1 MSRKI
6 CVGSRESRLA
16 VVQSEMVMAWIG
28 QHHPEMELSL
38 LTMKTTGDKILDR
51 TLDKIGGKGLFVK
64 ELDKALLDKNTDIS
78 VHSLKDMPMQ
88 IPEEL
93 PIVAFSTREDPRDVL
108 VLPEGVTEIDFSKP
122 IGCSSKR
129 RMLQLKEIY
138 PEATFANIRGNVQ
151 TRLRKVDSG
160 EYAATILAAAGLKR
174 LGLEHRI
181 SRYFTTE
188 EMIPAAG
195 QGILAVQGRAGE
207 DYSFLDG
214 YGDPASTA
222 AALSERAFV
231 TALDGGCTSPVAA
244 HASIQGNQ
252 IFLHGLYFDETTE
265 EWNTGTLAGSI
276 DEPEKLGRELA
287 EKLKSTLYDKI
298 EPGKVFLV
306 GAGPGDV
313 GLLTLKS
320 KQLIETAD
328 VIVYDSLVGDG
339 VLSMI
344 PETTRSINVGKRSGH
359 HIKPQY
365 ETNRLLL
372 EEAQKGNTVV
382 RLKGGDPF
390 MFGRGGEEL
399 ELLAMNHIP
408 FEVVPGITSP
418 LAVPAYNGIPVTH
431 RDVCSSLHIITG
443 HKRAG
448 QVFTCDFEALKR
460 TGGTL
465 VFLMGITA
473 LEDICNGL
481 LGAGMDPDMPAA
493 VLQQGTTAG
502 QKRVVATLSTLKQEV
517 DRQGIETPAIIVVG
531 KVCALADRFAWYEK
545 LPLSGMKLVVTR
557 PRDMI
562 SQMAMKLRRLGAEVL
577 ELPAICTQPV
587 LDNQQLKEALNVL
600 DTYQWIAFTSPTGVK
615 VFFNELKKSGK
626 DIRALGSVKIA
637 SIGKGTS
644 RELEKFGLYADL
656 VPEVFDGEH
665 LGQKL
670 AGAAEEGDRILLPR
684 ADIGNHEI
692 IAELEK
698 GRNLTVTDIPTYT
711 TTYTSSDILDQK
723 LIFES
728 GKKVM
733 AVFTSASTVK
743 GFASACPDLDYS
755 KVQAACIGRQTAA
768 AASALGMQIHVSK
781 EASMDSLV
789 ELICEVAA
797 ENK

>member
-1 MSRKI
+1 M
-6 CVGSRESRLA
+6 
-16 VVQSEMVMAWIG
+16 
-28 QHHPEMELSL
+28 
-38 LTMKTTGDKILDR
+38 
-51 TLDKIGGKGLFVK
+51 
-64 ELDKALLDKNTDIS
+64 
-78 VHSLKDMPMQ
+78 
-88 IPEEL
+88 
-93 PIVAFSTREDPRDVL
+93 
-108 VLPEGVTEIDFSKP
+108 
-122 IGCSSKR
+122 
-129 RMLQLKEIY
+129 
-138 PEATFANIRGNVQ
+138 
-151 TRLRKVDSG
+151 
-160 EYAATILAAAGLKR
+160 
-174 LGLEHRI
+174 
-181 SRYFTTE
+181 
-188 EMIPAAG
+188 
-195 QGILAVQGRAGE
+195 
-207 DYSFLDG
+207 
-214 YGDPASTA
+214 
-222 AALSERAFV
+222 
-231 TALDGGCTSPVAA
+231 
-244 HASIQGNQ
+244 
-252 IFLHGLYFDETTE
+252 
-265 EWNTGTLAGSI
+265 
-276 DEPEKLGRELA
+276 
-287 EKLKSTLYDKI
+287 
-298 EPGKVFLV
+298 
-306 GAGPGDV
+306 
-313 GLLTLKS
+313 
-320 KQLIETAD
+320 
-328 VIVYDSLVGDG
+328 IVYDSLVGDG

-431 RDVCSSLHIITG
+431 RDFCSSLHIITG

>member
-16 VVQSEMVMAWIG
+16 VVQSEMVMEWIR
-28 QHHPEMELSL
+28 QHHPETEVSL
-38 LTMKTTGDKILDR
+38 LTMKTTGDRILDR
-51 TLDKIGGKGLFVK
+51 SLDKIGGKGLFVK
-64 ELDKALLDKNTDIS
+64 ELDRALMEKTTDIS

-93 PIVAFSTREDPRDVL
+93 PVVAFSGREDPRDAL
-108 VLPEGVTEIDFSKP
+108 VLPEGVKEIDFSKP

-129 RMLQLKEIY
+129 RMLQLKVLY
-138 PEATFANIRGNVQ
+138 PQATFANIRGNVL
-151 TRLRKVDSG
+151 TRLHKVDSG
-160 EYAATILAAAGLKR
+160 EYAATVLAVAGLRR
-174 LGLEHRI
+174 LGLEHRV

-195 QGILAVQGRAGE
+195 QGILAVQGRKGE
-207 DYSFLDG
+207 DYRFLEG
-214 YGDPASTA
+214 YGDPQSTA

-231 TALDGGCTSPVAA
+231 TELDGGCTSPVAA
-244 HASIQGNQ
+244 HATVQGNQ
-252 IFLHGLYFDETTE
+252 IFLHGLYYDEETQA
-265 EWNTGTLAGSI
+265 WDTGTLAGSI
-276 DEPEKLGRELA
+276 DEPDRLGRELA
-287 EKLKSTLYDKI
+287 RKLKSRLYDKT

-306 GAGPGDV
+306 GAGPGDTQ
-313 GLLTLKS
+313 LLTLKA

-344 PETTRSINVGKRSGH
+344 PESTRSINVGKRSGH

-372 EEAQKGNTVV
+372 EEAEKGHMVV

-399 ELLAMNHIP
+399 ELLTLNHIP

-431 RDVCSSLHIITG
+431 RDFCSSLHIITG

-448 QVFTCDFEALKR
+448 QVYTCDFEALVR

-473 LEDICNGL
+473 LEDICSGL
-481 LGAGMDPDMPAA
+481 LKAGMDPDMPAA

-502 QKRVVATLSTLKQEV
+502 QKRVVATLATLKAET

-531 KVCALADRFAWYEK
+531 RVCALADRFAWYEN

-557 PRDMI
+557 PRDLI
-562 SQMAMKLRRLGAEVL
+562 SQMAKKLRCLGAEVL
-577 ELPAICTQPV
+577 ELPAIATEAIP
-587 LDNQQLKEALNVL
+587 DNEQLKEALAIL
-600 DTYQWIAFTSPTGVK
+600 PDFQWIAFTSPTGVK
-615 VFFNELKKSGK
+615 VFFTELRKNGR

-644 RELEKFGLYADL
+644 RELEKYGLYPDL
-656 VPEVFDGEH
+656 VPEVFDGAH
-665 LGQKL
+665 LGRKL
-670 AGAAEEGDRILLPR
+670 AEVAAEGDRILIPR

-698 GRNLTVTDIPTYT
+698 GKHLSVTDISTYK
-711 TTYTSSDILDQK
+711 TTYTASGILDQK
-723 LIFES
+723 AVFENS
-728 GKKVM
+728 KNAM
-733 AVFTSASTVK
+733 AVFTSASTVR
-743 GFASACPDLDYS
+743 GFAGACQGMDFT
-755 KVQAACIGRQTAA
+755 KIKAACIGCQTAA
-768 AASALGMQIHVSK
+768 AADALGMQTYTAK
-781 EASMDSLV
+781 EATMDSLV
-789 ELICEVAA
+789 ELICGIAA
-797 ENK
+797 NNR

>member
-1 MSRKI
+1 
-6 CVGSRESRLA
+6 
-16 VVQSEMVMAWIG
+16 
-28 QHHPEMELSL
+28 
-38 LTMKTTGDKILDR
+38 
-51 TLDKIGGKGLFVK
+51 
-64 ELDKALLDKNTDIS
+64 
-78 VHSLKDMPMQ
+78 
-88 IPEEL
+88 
-93 PIVAFSTREDPRDVL
+93 
-108 VLPEGVTEIDFSKP
+108 
-122 IGCSSKR
+122 
-129 RMLQLKEIY
+129 
-138 PEATFANIRGNVQ
+138 
-151 TRLRKVDSG
+151 
-160 EYAATILAAAGLKR
+160 
-174 LGLEHRI
+174 
-181 SRYFTTE
+181 
-188 EMIPAAG
+188 
-195 QGILAVQGRAGE
+195 
-207 DYSFLDG
+207 
-214 YGDPASTA
+214 
-222 AALSERAFV
+222 
-231 TALDGGCTSPVAA
+231 
-244 HASIQGNQ
+244 
-252 IFLHGLYFDETTE
+252 
-265 EWNTGTLAGSI
+265 
-276 DEPEKLGRELA
+276 
-287 EKLKSTLYDKI
+287 
-298 EPGKVFLV
+298 
-306 GAGPGDV
+306 
-313 GLLTLKS
+313 
-320 KQLIETAD
+320 
-328 VIVYDSLVGDG
+328 
-339 VLSMI
+339 
-344 PETTRSINVGKRSGH
+344 
-359 HIKPQY
+359 
-365 ETNRLLL
+365 
-372 EEAQKGNTVV
+372 
-382 RLKGGDPF
+382 
-390 MFGRGGEEL
+390 
-399 ELLAMNHIP
+399 
-408 FEVVPGITSP
+408 
-418 LAVPAYNGIPVTH
+418 
-431 RDVCSSLHIITG
+431 
-443 HKRAG
+443 
-448 QVFTCDFEALKR
+448 
-460 TGGTL
+460 
-465 VFLMGITA
+465 
-473 LEDICNGL
+473 
-481 LGAGMDPDMPAA
+481 
-493 VLQQGTTAG
+493 
-502 QKRVVATLSTLKQEV
+502 
-517 DRQGIETPAIIVVG
+517 
-531 KVCALADRFAWYEK
+531 
-545 LPLSGMKLVVTR
+545 MKLVVTR

>member
-1 MSRKI
+1 M
-6 CVGSRESRLA
+6 
-16 VVQSEMVMAWIG
+16 
-28 QHHPEMELSL
+28 
-38 LTMKTTGDKILDR
+38 
-51 TLDKIGGKGLFVK
+51 
-64 ELDKALLDKNTDIS
+64 
-78 VHSLKDMPMQ
+78 
-88 IPEEL
+88 
-93 PIVAFSTREDPRDVL
+93 
-108 VLPEGVTEIDFSKP
+108 
-122 IGCSSKR
+122 
-129 RMLQLKEIY
+129 
-138 PEATFANIRGNVQ
+138 
-151 TRLRKVDSG
+151 
-160 EYAATILAAAGLKR
+160 
-174 LGLEHRI
+174 
-181 SRYFTTE
+181 
-188 EMIPAAG
+188 
-195 QGILAVQGRAGE
+195 
-207 DYSFLDG
+207 
-214 YGDPASTA
+214 
-222 AALSERAFV
+222 
-231 TALDGGCTSPVAA
+231 
-244 HASIQGNQ
+244 
-252 IFLHGLYFDETTE
+252 
-265 EWNTGTLAGSI
+265 
-276 DEPEKLGRELA
+276 
-287 EKLKSTLYDKI
+287 
-298 EPGKVFLV
+298 
-306 GAGPGDV
+306 
-313 GLLTLKS
+313 
-320 KQLIETAD
+320 
-328 VIVYDSLVGDG
+328 
-339 VLSMI
+339 
-344 PETTRSINVGKRSGH
+344 
-359 HIKPQY
+359 
-365 ETNRLLL
+365 
-372 EEAQKGNTVV
+372 
-382 RLKGGDPF
+382 
-390 MFGRGGEEL
+390 
-399 ELLAMNHIP
+399 
-408 FEVVPGITSP
+408 
-418 LAVPAYNGIPVTH
+418 
-431 RDVCSSLHIITG
+431 
-443 HKRAG
+443 
-448 QVFTCDFEALKR
+448 
-460 TGGTL
+460 
-465 VFLMGITA
+465 
-473 LEDICNGL
+473 
-481 LGAGMDPDMPAA
+481 
-493 VLQQGTTAG
+493 
-502 QKRVVATLSTLKQEV
+502 VATLSTLKQEV

-670 AGAAEEGDRILLPR
+670 AGAAEKGDRILLPR

>member
-1 MSRKI
+1 M
-6 CVGSRESRLA
+6 
-16 VVQSEMVMAWIG
+16 
-28 QHHPEMELSL
+28 
-38 LTMKTTGDKILDR
+38 
-51 TLDKIGGKGLFVK
+51 
-64 ELDKALLDKNTDIS
+64 
-78 VHSLKDMPMQ
+78 
-88 IPEEL
+88 
-93 PIVAFSTREDPRDVL
+93 
-108 VLPEGVTEIDFSKP
+108 
-122 IGCSSKR
+122 
-129 RMLQLKEIY
+129 
-138 PEATFANIRGNVQ
+138 
-151 TRLRKVDSG
+151 
-160 EYAATILAAAGLKR
+160 
-174 LGLEHRI
+174 
-181 SRYFTTE
+181 
-188 EMIPAAG
+188 
-195 QGILAVQGRAGE
+195 
-207 DYSFLDG
+207 
-214 YGDPASTA
+214 
-222 AALSERAFV
+222 
-231 TALDGGCTSPVAA
+231 
-244 HASIQGNQ
+244 
-252 IFLHGLYFDETTE
+252 
-265 EWNTGTLAGSI
+265 
-276 DEPEKLGRELA
+276 
-287 EKLKSTLYDKI
+287 
-298 EPGKVFLV
+298 
-306 GAGPGDV
+306 
-313 GLLTLKS
+313 
-320 KQLIETAD
+320 
-328 VIVYDSLVGDG
+328 
-339 VLSMI
+339 
-344 PETTRSINVGKRSGH
+344 
-359 HIKPQY
+359 
-365 ETNRLLL
+365 
-372 EEAQKGNTVV
+372 
-382 RLKGGDPF
+382 
-390 MFGRGGEEL
+390 
-399 ELLAMNHIP
+399 
-408 FEVVPGITSP
+408 
-418 LAVPAYNGIPVTH
+418 PAYNGIPVTH
-431 RDVCSSLHIITG
+431 RDFCSSLHIITG

>member
-6 CVGSRESRLA
+6 CVGSRESKLA
-16 VVQSEMVMAWIG
+16 VVQSEMVMEWIR

-64 ELDKALLDKNTDIS
+64 ELDKALLEKTTDIS

-88 IPEEL
+88 LPEEL
-93 PIVAFSTREDPRDVL
+93 PVVAFSGREDPRDVL
-108 VLPEGVTEIDFSKP
+108 VLPAGVNEIDFSKP

-129 RMLQLKEIY
+129 RMLQLKALY
-138 PEATFANIRGNVQ
+138 PQATFANIRGNVQ
-151 TRLRKVDSG
+151 TRLRKLDSG
-160 EYAATILAAAGLKR
+160 EYSATILAAAGLKR
-174 LGLEHRI
+174 LGLEDRI

-207 DYSFLDG
+207 DYSFLEG
-214 YGDPASTA
+214 FGDLQTTA

-244 HASIQGNQ
+244 HATVQGSQ
-252 IFLHGLYFDETTE
+252 IFLHGLYFDEATE
-265 EWNTGTLAGSI
+265 AWNTGTLAGSV

-287 EKLKSTLYDKI
+287 EKLKRRLYDTT

-306 GAGPGDV
+306 GAGPGDT
-313 GLLTLKS
+313 GLLTLKA
-320 KQLIETAD
+320 KQLIESAD

-344 PETTRSINVGKRSGH
+344 PESTRSINVGKRSGH

-372 EEAQKGNTVV
+372 EEAEKGNTVV

-399 ELLAMNHIP
+399 ELLTLNHIP

-418 LAVPAYNGIPVTH
+418 LAVSAYNGIPVTH
-431 RDVCSSLHIITG
+431 RDFCSSLHIITG

-448 QVFTCDFEALKR
+448 QVFTCDFEALVR

-481 LGAGMDPDMPAA
+481 LHAGMNPDMPAS

-502 QKRVVATLSTLKQEV
+502 QKRVVATLATLKSEV

-545 LPLSGMKLVVTR
+545 LPLFGMKLVVTR
-557 PRDMI
+557 PRDLI
-562 SQMAMKLRRLGAEVL
+562 SQMSQKLRRLGAEVL
-577 ELPAICTQPV
+577 ELPAICTQAIP
-587 LDNQQLKEALNVL
+587 DNTKLKEALDNL
-600 DTYQWIAFTSPTGVK
+600 DSYQWLAFTSPTGVK
-615 VFFNELKKSGK
+615 VFFGELRKYGK

-644 RELEKFGLYADL
+644 RELEKYGLYPDL
-656 VPEVFDGEH
+656 LPEVFDGEH
-665 LGQKL
+665 LGRKL
-670 AGAAEEGDRILLPR
+670 AETAACGDRILIPR

-698 GRNLTVTDIPTYT
+698 GDHLSVTDIPTYS
-711 TTYTSSDILDQK
+711 TTYTASGIIDQK
-723 LIFES
+723 DIFENT
-728 GKKVM
+728 VNAM

-743 GFASACPDLDYS
+743 GFASACPDLDFT
-755 KVQAACIGRQTAA
+755 KVKAACIGRQTASA
-768 AASALGMQIHVSK
+768 AALLGMQTFTAK

-789 ELICEVAA
+789 ELICEIAA

>member
-1 MSRKI
+1 M
-6 CVGSRESRLA
+6 
-16 VVQSEMVMAWIG
+16 
-28 QHHPEMELSL
+28 
-38 LTMKTTGDKILDR
+38 
-51 TLDKIGGKGLFVK
+51 
-64 ELDKALLDKNTDIS
+64 
-78 VHSLKDMPMQ
+78 
-88 IPEEL
+88 
-93 PIVAFSTREDPRDVL
+93 
-108 VLPEGVTEIDFSKP
+108 
-122 IGCSSKR
+122 
-129 RMLQLKEIY
+129 
-138 PEATFANIRGNVQ
+138 
-151 TRLRKVDSG
+151 
-160 EYAATILAAAGLKR
+160 
-174 LGLEHRI
+174 
-181 SRYFTTE
+181 
-188 EMIPAAG
+188 
-195 QGILAVQGRAGE
+195 
-207 DYSFLDG
+207 
-214 YGDPASTA
+214 
-222 AALSERAFV
+222 
-231 TALDGGCTSPVAA
+231 
-244 HASIQGNQ
+244 
-252 IFLHGLYFDETTE
+252 
-265 EWNTGTLAGSI
+265 
-276 DEPEKLGRELA
+276 
-287 EKLKSTLYDKI
+287 
-298 EPGKVFLV
+298 
-306 GAGPGDV
+306 

-431 RDVCSSLHIITG
+431 RDFCSSLHIITG

-587 LDNQQLKEALNVL
+587 FDNQQLKEALNVL
-600 DTYQWIAFTSPTGVK
+600 DTYQWIAFTSPTGAK